1 MLRVLRYIRG
11 TSIYGLRIGGILS
24 EELRLI
30 GYADADFENDES
42 TRKSQTGYLYQLG
55 GSTISWSSKKQSI
68 VAQST
73 VEAKYVALA
82 EDVRKLVWLLKLIA
96 RLQLPATSL
105 TPILYGDSQGAL
117 TIAQYAKFHQ
127 GTKHIDVRWH
137 LIRDQRSEER
147 RVGKECVSTCRSRWS
162 PYH

>member
-11 TSIYGLRIGGILS
+11 TSIYGLRIGGTLS

-30 GYADADFENDES
+30 GYADADFANDES

-73 VEAKYVALA
+73 VEAEYVALSEA
-82 EDVRKLVWLLKLIA
+82 VRELLWLIKLLA
-96 RLQLPATSL
+96 NLQIPVFGCNAIT
-105 TPILYGDSQGAL
+105 
-117 TIAQYAKFHQ
+117 
-127 GTKHIDVRWH
+127 VR
-137 LIRDQRSEER
+137 
-147 RVGKECVSTCRSRWS
+147 
-162 PYH
+162 